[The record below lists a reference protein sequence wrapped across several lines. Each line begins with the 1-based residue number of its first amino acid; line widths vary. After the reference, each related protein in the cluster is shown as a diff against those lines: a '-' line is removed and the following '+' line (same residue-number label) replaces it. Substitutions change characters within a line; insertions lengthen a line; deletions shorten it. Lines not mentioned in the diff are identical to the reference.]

1 MSSTERPGRLSTSH
15 NVEMHLK
22 RAIFQGRLKPRERV
36 IEDDIA
42 RELNCSRGPVREAML
57 RLERDGMI
65 VTKPRRGTF
74 IRDIPAEEVE
84 VVFSI
89 RGKLEALCAHYMR
102 ESMTPETEPAL
113 RRCLEAMKAARGNE
127 ESFLQADMKLH
138 RTIWKL
144 SNKQQLYNTLT
155 STMNPLFA
163 MIARTYTRLSTDESY
178 KDHENYVN
186 MILTVPIGRVER
198 EVENYFKRL
207 YKYLEKT
214 VFQPYT
220 AVSTADFV
228 VRDVEL
234 PFD

>member
-1 MSSTERPGRLSTSH
+1 MSRNERPGWLSTSH
-15 NVEMHLK
+15 NVEMYLK
-22 RAIFQGRLKPRERV
+22 QAIFQGRLKPRERV
-36 IEDDIA
+36 IEYDIA
-42 RELNCSRGPVREAML
+42 RDLKCSRGPVREAIL
-57 RLERDGMI
+57 RLEGDGMI
-65 VTKPRRGTF
+65 VIKPRRGTF
-74 IRDIPAEEVE
+74 VRDIPPEEVE

-89 RGKLEALCAHYMR
+89 RGKLEALCARFMR

-113 RRCLEAMKAARGNE
+113 RRCLAAMKAARGDD

-163 MIARTYTRLSTDESY
+163 MIARTYTQLSTDESY

-186 MILTVPIGRVER
+186 MILTAPIGRVER
-198 EVENYFKRL
+198 EVESYFKRL
-207 YKYLEKT
+207 YKNLEKT
-214 VFQPYT
+214 VFQRFR